1 MTYRRYGREREPEMV
16 NAKELYRKAINYE
29 YSDVNKL
36 NKHNTETIKHFL
48 AKATVFYLLRNLKH
62 DVITGF
68 SIEHVGKGDI
78 LDLSSRDQ
86 YEIETQKSI
95 ANINRVKK
103 KYINAGIDLI
113 IIQIRKMPMD
123 IDGMRDYLK
132 EHIRP

>member
-29 YSDVNKL
+29 YCDVKEL

-78 LDLSSRDQ
+78 LDLS
-86 YEIETQKSI
+86 
-95 ANINRVKK
+95 
-103 KYINAGIDLI
+103 AGIN
-113 IIQIRKMPMD
+113 
-123 IDGMRDYLK
+123 MRL
-132 EHIRP
+132 RPRNRLRTSIG